1 MSKTRPR
8 SGTMNRKTSS
18 ENRTLRFYKQQ
29 IRGEIQRIEANSS
42 AKQVAGKA
50 IGRYGLWFITTI
62 VIIGVIASIYL
73 EQDKLAPV
81 MGLLGSSL
89 TALISLLASIA
100 GANDKEE
107 RPEFEVIRELI
118 DKLHV
123 EGEEDPFQVR
133 VMKDGEVHVKK
144 GNDEYETSSKT
155 ED

>member
-1 MSKTRPR
+1 
-8 SGTMNRKTSS
+8 MNKKPDPT
-18 ENRTLRFYKQQ
+18 RTLRFYKEQ
-29 IRGEIQRIEANSS
+29 IRGEIKRIEANSS

-107 RPEFEVIRELI
+107 KPEFEVIRELI

-133 VMKDGEVHVKK
+133 VKENGEVIVKK
-144 GNDEYETSSKT
+144 GLDEYETTK
-155 ED
+155 